1 MIAYLTG
8 TLRRKGTQAVIIDTG
23 GVGYEV
29 HVPLSTFYALP
40 ENGGSVE
47 LHIYTHVRE
56 DSLAL
61 FGFQTPLEK
70 SLFLMLIS
78 VSGIGPRLGI
88 NILSGMGPEELLE
101 AIARGDSVRL
111 QSIPGV
117 GRKTAERMALELKE
131 KAQKAQGDL
140 SAPAVRPGETLD
152 RKVLDDALS
161 ALVNLGYP
169 LKVAKAAVEKAH
181 PIGRHAT
188 LEGLIKEALRILA

>member
-1 MIAYLTG
+1 MIAHLCG
-8 TLRRKGTQAVIIDTG
+8 TLRRKETQALIIDTG

-40 ENGGSVE
+40 ESGGSVE

-56 DSLAL
+56 DTLAL

-70 SLFLMLIS
+70 GLFLMLIS
-78 VSGIGPRLGI
+78 VSGIGPRLAI
-88 NILSGMGPEELLE
+88 NILSGMGPGELLQ

-111 QSIPGV
+111 QSIPGI

-131 KAQKAQGDL
+131 KAQKVQGDL
-140 SAPAVRPGETLD
+140 AAPAARSEEAPD
-152 RKVLDDALS
+152 RKMLDDGLS

-169 LKVAKAAVEKAH
+169 LRVAKAAVEKAH
-181 PIGRHAT
+181 AMGRPQT

>member
-1 MIAYLTG
+1 MIAFLSG
-8 TLRRKGTQAVIIDTG
+8 TLRRKGTQAVILDTG

-40 ENGGSVE
+40 EIGSGVE

-78 VSGIGPRLGI
+78 VSGIGPRLAV
-88 NILSGMGPEELLE
+88 NVLSGMGPEELLQ

-111 QSIPGV
+111 QCIPGV

-140 SAPAVRPGETLD
+140 AAPAVQPEDAPD
-152 RKVLDDALS
+152 RKMVDDALS

-169 LKVAKAAVEKAH
+169 MKVARAAVEKAH
-181 PIGRHAT
+181 AMGRHRT
-188 LEGLIKEALRILA
+188 LEELIKEALRVLA

>member
-1 MIAYLTG
+1 MIAHLSG
-8 TLRRKGTQAVIIDTG
+8 TLRQKETQAVIIDTG

-29 HVPLSTFYALP
+29 HVPLSTFYSLP
-40 ENGGSVE
+40 EIGDPVE
-47 LHIYTHVRE
+47 LHIHTHVRE

-70 SLFLMLIS
+70 GLFLLLIS
-78 VSGIGPRLGI
+78 VSGIGPRLAT

-101 AIARGDSVRL
+101 AIARGDAVRL
-111 QSIPGV
+111 QSIPGI

-140 SAPAVRPGETLD
+140 TAPKERPGETPD
-152 RKVLDDALS
+152 RKVLEDALS

-169 LKVAKAAVEKAH
+169 LKTAKAAVEKAH
-181 PIGRHAT
+181 AMGRQQT
-188 LEGLIKEALRILA
+188 LEGLIKEALRILV